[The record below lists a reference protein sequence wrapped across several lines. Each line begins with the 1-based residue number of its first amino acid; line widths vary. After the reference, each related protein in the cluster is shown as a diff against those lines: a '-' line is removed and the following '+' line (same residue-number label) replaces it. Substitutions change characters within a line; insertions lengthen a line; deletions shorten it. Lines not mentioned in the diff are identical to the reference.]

1 MILAI
6 GNRRELC
13 GVVKENHFLGHCRH
27 FSTLPYLLL
36 LLLHRVSN
44 PRNFVVARKE

>member
-13 GVVKENHFLGHCRH
+13 GAVKENHFLGHCRH

-36 LLLHRVSN
+36 LLLHPVSN
-44 PRNFVVARKE
+44 PRNFLVARKE